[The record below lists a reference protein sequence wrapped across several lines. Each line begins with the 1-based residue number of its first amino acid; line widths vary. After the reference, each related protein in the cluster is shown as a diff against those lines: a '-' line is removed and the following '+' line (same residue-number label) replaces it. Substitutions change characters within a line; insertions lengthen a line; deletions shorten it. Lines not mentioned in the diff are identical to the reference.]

1 MFAIYYATNFV
12 VHVCLSFS
20 LNVSPFFSS
29 GAVVILA
36 LQVLTPL
43 CYYIPKSALSA
54 VIISAVLQMVDYK
67 IVMKLW
73 KVGSEYILAGY
84 IENSKSVHSITHTDA
99 CSVTGSCCNNDRNN
113 NRNSLEAMKKGTEYH
128 LGEITLNIQRIWT
141 VMGHPKKL
149 L

>member
-1 MFAIYYATNFV
+1 MARFF
-12 VHVCLSFS
+12 L
-20 LNVSPFFSS
+20 FSS

-73 KVGSEYILAGY
+73 RVGSEYM
-84 IENSKSVHSITHTDA
+84 SSF
-99 CSVTGSCCNNDRNN
+99 
-113 NRNSLEAMKKGTEYH
+113 M
-128 LGEITLNIQRIWT
+128 
-141 VMGHPKKL
+141 
-149 L
+149 